1 MEVLY
6 PRCAGLDVHKDTVV
20 AAVRIAADANVER
33 EVKSFGTTTSELLR
47 LADWLMGYGCSH
59 VAMEATGVYWKPV
72 WAVLESA
79 EAFELVLAN
88 AHHVRNV
95 PGRKSDVNDATWL
108 SDLLAHGL
116 IRPSFV
122 PPAHVQQ
129 MRDLSRTRKQL
140 VREITAHTLR
150 IQKLLETANIK
161 LSSVLS
167 DVLGKSGRAI
177 LDAIVSGQ
185 SDPRLL
191 AKLVAPNVKASSDEL
206 AEALRGHITD
216 HHRFLLK
223 MHLQQVDNLNEA
235 VRALEER
242 LGDALQPFRDK
253 VELIVQIPG
262 FDTQSARALLSE
274 IGTDVTRFARPEN
287 LVSWACLCPRLDES
301 AGKHHNT
308 RTRKGAR
315 WLRPVLVQAAWNA
328 VRTKNSYLRAK
339 YLRLRARRG
348 NKKAIVAVAASM
360 LRAIWHML
368 CDRHPFN
375 DPGPAHYDRQ
385 NRSRTARRLV
395 RKLEGLGYKV
405 SLAA

>member
-6 PRCAGLDVHKDTVV
+6 SRCAGLDVHKDTVV
-20 AAVRIAADANVER
+20 AAVRIAADATVDR
-33 EVKSFGTTTSELLR
+33 EVKSFGTTTGELMK
-47 LADWLMGYGCSH
+47 LADWLMEHGCSH

-95 PGRKSDVNDATWL
+95 PGRKTDVNDATWL

-116 IRPSFV
+116 IRASFV

-150 IQKLLETANIK
+150 IQKVLETANIK

-177 LDAIVSGQ
+177 LDAIVSGI
-185 SDPRLL
+185 SDPQVLV
-191 AKLVAPNVKASSDEL
+191 KLVSPKVKASSDTL
-206 AEALRGHITD
+206 AKALRGRVTD

-223 MHLQQVDNLNEA
+223 VHLQQVDNLNEA
-235 VRALEER
+235 VRELEER
-242 LGDALQPFRDK
+242 LGDALEPFRDK

-274 IGTDVTRFARPEN
+274 IGTDVTRFARPEH

-301 AGKHHNT
+301 AGKHRNT

-315 WLRPVLVQAAWNA
+315 WLRPLLVQAAWNA

-339 YLRLRARRG
+339 YHRLRARRG
-348 NKKAIVAVAASM
+348 TKKAIVAVAASM

-368 CDRHPFN
+368 RGNHPFN
-375 DPGPAHYDRQ
+375 DLGPAHYEQQDT
-385 NRSRTARRLV
+385 SRIAKRLV